1 MLAGFFLG
9 RLCQDVLRVAAQHG
23 SAVLRTVSVYHTLL
37 DTQQLSRET
46 RRNQPSDQEEMLR
59 RLNLSQYVT
68 LVIS

>member
-1 MLAGFFLG
+1 MLAGVFLG
-9 RLCQDVLRVAAQHG
+9 RLCQDVLRVAAQRG
-23 SAVLRTVSVYHTLL
+23 SAVLRTVSVYHALL

-59 RLNLSQYVT
+59 RLNLSQYVA